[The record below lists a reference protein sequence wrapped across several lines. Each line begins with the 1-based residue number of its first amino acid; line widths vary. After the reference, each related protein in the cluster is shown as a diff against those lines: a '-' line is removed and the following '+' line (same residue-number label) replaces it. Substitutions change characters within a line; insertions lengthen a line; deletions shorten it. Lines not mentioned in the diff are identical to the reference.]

1 MKKKKK
7 VEIKEIKEVKEVKV
21 KSEKQGYYYP
31 SLDTVK

>member
-1 MKKKKK
+1 MKKKK
-7 VEIKEIKEVKEVKV
+7 IKQAEIKEVKEVKV